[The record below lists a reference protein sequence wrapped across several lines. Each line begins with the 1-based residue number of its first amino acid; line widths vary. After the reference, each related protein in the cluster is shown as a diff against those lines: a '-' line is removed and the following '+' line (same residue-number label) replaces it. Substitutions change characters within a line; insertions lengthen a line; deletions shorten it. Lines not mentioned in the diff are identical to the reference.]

1 MRWLIGFVLLF
12 VSVGF
17 LLQEDGGVE
26 GRVVENFRF
35 FVGKFPHEKLYAHTD
50 REVYA
55 AGDRI
60 WFRVY
65 GIHALTG
72 EPGIP
77 SRFVYVDLVD
87 KRDSLVGRVK
97 VGMRDTCF
105 YGEMALPEGLQTDE
119 YSLRAYTYN
128 LRGMGEEN
136 VFQKKIR
143 VVNPKD
149 ARVRMKVAYTK
160 KSGGYVARIA
170 FTDRTGGPYAHVPV
184 RWSVGQL
191 RNIYGT
197 WLLSFP
203 N

>member
-72 EPGIP
+72 EPG
-77 SRFVYVDLVD
+77 S
-87 KRDSLVGRVK
+87 
-97 VGMRDTCF
+97 
-105 YGEMALPEGLQTDE
+105 
-119 YSLRAYTYN
+119 
-128 LRGMGEEN
+128 
-136 VFQKKIR
+136 
-143 VVNPKD
+143 
-149 ARVRMKVAYTK
+149 
-160 KSGGYVARIA
+160 
-170 FTDRTGGPYAHVPV
+170 VP
-184 RWSVGQL
+184 
-191 RNIYGT
+191 
-197 WLLSFP
+197 
-203 N
+203 